1 MSYRGRFAPSATG
14 PLHLGSIFAA
24 LISFLDARFHQGT
37 WLVRI
42 DDLDTFR
49 CKPEFADSI
58 LETLNA
64 FALIPDQA
72 PVFQSTRIDAYHEA
86 LHTCIAQQ
94 RIYSCTC
101 RRNDLP
107 RGPYPGYCR
116 NRLGQTLLPDTALRI
131 DTQGLATGY
140 TDHYLGT
147 VEPEHPGD
155 FIIKRRDGLIAYQLA
170 SAVDESLDQI
180 THVIR
185 GLDLL
190 NSTTMQQWVRT
201 CLDQPPIMYGHFPT
215 IHGADGSKLSK
226 QTCADAVDPHCPGAT
241 YSVIAQLLGCNQYP
255 APDAPADA
263 WIHYFQTLGDPRQ
276 FVPKTPHLL
285 ADAQAE

>member
-49 CKPEFADSI
+49 CKPEYAESI
-58 LETLNA
+58 LATLNG
-64 FALIPDQA
+64 FGLIADQT
-72 PVFQSTRIDAYHEA
+72 PVFQSTRIDAYAEA
-86 LHTCIAQQ
+86 LDTCIAQH

-107 RGPYPGYCR
+107 RGAYPGYCR
-116 NRLGQTLLPDTALRI
+116 TRLGQRPLANTALRF
-131 DTQGLATGY
+131 DTQDLTTGFIDRY
-140 TDHYLGT
+140 QGM
-147 VEPEHPGD
+147 VQPEHPGD
-155 FIIKRRDGLIAYQLA
+155 FIVKRRDGLIAYQLA
-170 SAVDESLDQI
+170 CAVDESLHGI

-190 NSTTMQQWVRT
+190 NSTSMQVWVRT
-201 CLDQPPIMYGHFPT
+201 CLDLPPITYGHFPT
-215 IHGADGSKLSK
+215 LHDADGSKLSK
-226 QTCADAVDPHCPGAT
+226 QTFAEAVDPRRPGMT
-241 YSVIAQLLGCNQYP
+241 YAHIAQLLGLSQSP
-255 APDAPADA
+255 SPDAPSGE
-263 WIHYFQTLGDPRQ
+263 WIDYFRTHGDPMQ
-276 FVPKTPHLL
+276 FLPKTPHLL
-285 ADAQAE
+285 VNAQAE

>member
-1 MSYRGRFAPSATG
+1 MPYRGRFAPSATG

-49 CKPEFADSI
+49 CKREFSDGI
-58 LETLNA
+58 LETLRA
-64 FALIPDQA
+64 FALVPDQP
-72 PVFQSTRIDAYHEA
+72 PVFQSKRVDAYHEA
-86 LHTCIAQQ
+86 LHTCIAQE
-94 RIYSCTC
+94 RVYTCTC

-116 NRLGQTLLPDTALRI
+116 HRLGQAPLPDTALRI
-131 DTQGLATGY
+131 DTQGLVTEY
-140 TDHYLGT
+140 TDHYQGP
-147 VEPEHPGD
+147 VAPENPGD
-155 FIIKRRDGLIAYQLA
+155 FVIKRRDGLIAYQLA
-170 SAVDESLDQI
+170 CAVDESLDQI

-190 NSTTMQQWVRT
+190 NSTAMQQWVRT
-201 CLDQPPIMYGHFPT
+201 CLDQPAIVYGHFPT

-226 QTCADAVDPHCPGAT
+226 QTFAEAVDSHRPGVT
-241 YSVIAQLLGCNQYP
+241 YSNIAQLLGCTHDLSP
-255 APDAPADA
+255 EASASE
-263 WIHYFQTLGDPRQ
+263 WIHYFQSLGDPVQ
-276 FVPKTPHLL
+276 FLPKTPHLL